1 MGPSRRDPIP
11 RLEDSLN
18 HPTVGQWRG
27 KVQLKKSGSEWS
39 GPCPL
44 CGGDD
49 RFHVREV
56 DGRALVGCRGCI
68 DGLPAAAR
76 SRRYVEIVKSVFED
90 EPIPFRPITRKPRT
104 SARDQRV
111 LAKAIKKAQWII
123 DHSTTSTHQY
133 LIRKGFPD
141 HKSLTWEEKL
151 VIPIRDWQG
160 TLLSVQLI
168 QEDGTK
174 RFLRHTKVKGGRF
187 VLGSG
192 PERWVVEGFATGLSI
207 KAALD
212 SLYRRARVLVAFS
225 AANILEVARRGD
237 RIIADHDP
245 GGQGEKYARKTG
257 CRWWMPAQPGDAC
270 DVHCRDG
277 LDILAGELRL
287 FLNQKKKG
295 GP

>member
-1 MGPSRRDPIP
+1 MGPGRRDPIP

-27 KVQLKKSGSEWS
+27 KIHLKKSGSEWS

-44 CGGDD
+44 CGGED

-56 DGRALVGCRGCI
+56 AGRALVGCRGCI
-68 DGLPAAAR
+68 DGYPASRTIQALCGNSQGGVRGR
-76 SRRYVEIVKSVFED
+76 SSPV
-90 EPIPFRPITRKPRT
+90 PPITRKPRT
-104 SARDQRV
+104 SAQDQQT
-111 LAKAIKKAQWII
+111 LTKAIKKAQWII
-123 DHSTTSTHQY
+123 DHSTTSTHPY

-151 VIPIRDWQG
+151 VVPIRDWRG
-160 TLLSVQLI
+160 SLLSVQLI

-174 RFLRHTKVKGGRF
+174 RFQLHTKVKGGRF

-192 PERWVVEGFATGLSI
+192 PERWVVEGFATGLSV

-237 RIIADHDP
+237 RIVADHDP
-245 GGQGEKYARKTG
+245 GGQGEKYARGTG
-257 CRWWMPAQPGDAC
+257 CRWWMPTQPGDAC

-287 FLNQKKKG
+287 FLNQKKRG
-295 GP
+295 GT